1 MISTPTSAAR
11 FIFLSPYVFEPTLAI
26 RLVLHCNGFLW
37 LDFLLH
43 TPDPVLSTLAKRITY
58 AGSSLAMPKQP
69 IARKTTR
76 AAPYPLSTTS
86 NMASQVAYYPISA
99 HTPTMAPHP
108 SNDWTSGYS
117 YTSQTTL
124 MQLPDMMNQMPPTP
138 HNPTQAQNGPWTTE
152 EDEILC
158 DCRTRG
164 FGWAQIQ
171 EKHFP
176 GKSANACRKRHER
189 LMTKRRSTDWDE
201 SRLQNLAVNY
211 RQMRE
216 QIWGPLADRLGE
228 KWEHVEKAVR
238 EESLLIWPCPT
249 LTAFSACNKA

>member
-1 MISTPTSAAR
+1 
-11 FIFLSPYVFEPTLAI
+11 
-26 RLVLHCNGFLW
+26 
-37 LDFLLH
+37 
-43 TPDPVLSTLAKRITY
+43 
-58 AGSSLAMPKQP
+58 MPKQP

-76 AAPYPLSTTS
+76 VAPYPLSTTS
-86 NMASQVAYYPISA
+86 KMASQVAYYPISA
-99 HTPTMAPHP
+99 HTPAMASHP

-117 YTSQTTL
+117 YPGQPTL
-124 MQLPDMMNQMPPTP
+124 MPLPDMMNQMPPTP
-138 HNPTQAQNGPWTTE
+138 HNPTHPSPSPQLAQNGPWTTE

-216 QIWGPLADRLGE
+216 QIWGPLADKLGE

-238 EESLLIWPCPT
+238 EEPSDT
-249 LTAFSACNKA
+249 